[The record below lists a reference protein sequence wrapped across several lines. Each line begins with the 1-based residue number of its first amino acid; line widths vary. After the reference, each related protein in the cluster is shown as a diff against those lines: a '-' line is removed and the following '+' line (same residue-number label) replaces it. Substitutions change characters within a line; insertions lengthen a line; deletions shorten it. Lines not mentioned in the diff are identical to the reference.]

1 MTENSLSLPANCA
14 EVRIKGKTA
23 YVPSANIDGRTVIAT
38 GKFFKVASIRDADV
52 VEGELVKNPITFAAA
67 LKKSGLNADVL
78 TFFQRPP
85 EVSPRFDLFFD
96 WDNYAAVTIST
107 FENWWENVPQ
117 ETRKNVRRAAKRG
130 VVTKSV
136 PFDDELAHGIHNLC
150 NETPVRQGRPFW
162 HFGKDFETVRRE
174 HATYLK
180 RSEFIGAYFQD
191 ELIGFIKMTRVD
203 SVAFILHILASN
215 AHFDKRPINALIA
228 RAIEVCVE
236 KKIRYFVYDKYIYGN
251 KKDSSLLELK
261 RRNGFEQI
269 QFPRYYLPLTPK
281 GKVFTSL
288 KLYRGVSGMLPEPVL
303 KIALAGRDWLYRK
316 KLSKSQQSRQ

>member
-1 MTENSLSLPANCA
+1 MMENFLNLPANCA
-14 EVRIKGKTA
+14 EIRIKGKTA

-52 VEGELVKNPITFAAA
+52 VEGELVKNPETFAAA
-67 LKKSGLNADVL
+67 LKKSGLKADVL

-85 EVSPRFDLFFD
+85 EVAPKFDLLFD
-96 WDNYAAVTIST
+96 WDNYAAVTVST
-107 FENWWENVPQ
+107 FENWWESVPQ

-130 VVTKSV
+130 VVTKAI
-136 PFDDELAHGIHNLC
+136 PFDDDLARGIHNLC
-150 NETPVRQGRPFW
+150 NETPIRQGRPFW

-174 HATYLK
+174 HATYLE
-180 RSEFIGAYFQD
+180 RSDFIGAFFQD
-191 ELIGFIKMTRVD
+191 QLIGFIKITRVD
-203 SVAFILHILASN
+203 SVAFILHILTSN

-228 RAIEVCVE
+228 KAVEVCAE

-269 QFPRYYLPLTPK
+269 QFPRYYVPLTSK
-281 GKVFTSL
+281 GKIFISL
-288 KLYRGVSGMLPEPVL
+288 KLYRGISGMLPEPAL
-303 KIALAGRDWLYRK
+303 KIALAGRDWLYRR
-316 KLSKSQQSRQ
+316 KLSKGQQSHQ

>member
-1 MTENSLSLPANCA
+1 MMENSLSLPANCA
-14 EVRIKGKTA
+14 EVRINGKTA

-52 VEGELVKNPITFAAA
+52 VEGELVKNPDTFAAT
-67 LKKSGLNADVL
+67 LKKSRLNADVL

-85 EVSPRFDLFFD
+85 EISPRFDLFFD

-107 FENWWENVPQ
+107 FQHWWESVPQ

-130 VVTKSV
+130 VVTKPV
-136 PFDDELAHGIHNLC
+136 PFDNGLARGIHHLC
-150 NETPVRQGRPFW
+150 NEAPVRQGRPFW

-174 HATYLK
+174 HATYLE
-180 RSEFIGAYFQD
+180 RSDFIGAFFQG

-228 RAIEVCVE
+228 RAVEVCVE

-269 QFPRYYLPLTPK
+269 QFPRYYVPLTSR
-281 GKVFTSL
+281 GKLFISL
-288 KLYRGVSGMLPEPVL
+288 KLYRGISGILPEPVL
-303 KIALAGRDWLYRK
+303 KMALAGRDWLYRRK
-316 KLSKSQQSRQ
+316 VSNGQHSHQ